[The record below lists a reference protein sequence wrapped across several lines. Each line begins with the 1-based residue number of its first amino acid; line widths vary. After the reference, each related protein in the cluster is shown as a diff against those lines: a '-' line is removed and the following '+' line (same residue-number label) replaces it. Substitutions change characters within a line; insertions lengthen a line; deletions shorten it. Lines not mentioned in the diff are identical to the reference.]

1 MRDDPQ
7 NPARDDVWPADDS
20 RVVNVLRSMTPA
32 DDLLEELP
40 SGLWERISGQLATA
54 EQPTVITGTTRLRVV
69 EVTEDDATELDRSE
83 HHTSQ
88 HGLSGNASA
97 GNETAGNA
105 RSTDT
110 PSPGEAGVV
119 NLDDRRRQRWFR
131 LAAAAAAVVIAAGT
145 FGVINANGS
154 GPSQELVASVDLEPL
169 KESGNGR
176 AELIDVDGVEK
187 LRITAGGLDDAPGGH
202 HHEIWLIDA
211 GVTDPRSLGE
221 LPPGQTEIVVDL
233 PAGVDP
239 DDFPIVDVNVQ
250 ADGQEQHSGADTSVL
265 RGEFA

>member
-7 NPARDDVWPADDS
+7 DPARDDAWSDDDVRVAD
-20 RVVNVLRSMTPA
+20 VLRSMTPA
-32 DDLLEELP
+32 DDEREDLP
-40 SGLWERISGQLATA
+40 PGLWERISGQLETA
-54 EQPTVITGTTRLRVV
+54 DQSTGVAGATRLRVV
-69 EVTEDDATELDRSE
+69 EVAERDTTDRDTPDQDGPTSTMSDHEARDHVASGDAPST
-83 HHTSQ
+83 
-88 HGLSGNASA
+88 G
-97 GNETAGNA
+97 A
-105 RSTDT
+105 RSN
-110 PSPGEAGVV
+110 GVID
-119 NLDDRRRQRWFR
+119 LDDRRRQRWFR

-169 KESGNGR
+169 KDSGNGR

-187 LRITAGGLDDAPGGH
+187 LRLTAAGLEDAPQGY

-211 GVTDPRSLGE
+211 EVTDPRSLGE

-250 ADGQEQHSGADTSVL
+250 VDGQEQHSGVDTSVL
-265 RGEFA
+265 RGSLA